1 MLSTDNTT
9 SASVN
14 EQMRQCL
21 RQCAKLRLEIEKLNK
36 INMNYE
42 FENWFKKLKLERS
55 NLQLQEKRVLNGHFG
70 KIYGMQWSN
79 QRYDI
84 VSASQDGQLIIWDAF
99 KAKKRESILLT
110 SSWVMTCSWSPTGY
124 LVASGGLDNICT
136 IHRVNCEENNSQKP
150 RSKET
155 NQERQKANQNDGDFY
170 RRGAIHNEWLGNHEK
185 CEATMDRGTFREL
198 SHHEGYISCCRFI
211 NDEEIL
217 TSSGDS
223 TCILWDVE
231 KRLPK
236 ITFSDHIGDI
246 MGISL
251 NKGRTLF
258 VSGSCDSTAKVF
270 DPRSGPSCN
279 ITFTGHMS
287 DINAVKFFP
296 NGKSFCTGS
305 DDSSCMIF
313 DLRARCQIGYFT
325 DEKNRC
331 GVTSVCF
338 SSTGKFMFSGNDS
351 NYANVWDVP
360 TNELICQL
368 FGHSD
373 RVAAVDLSAD
383 GTAVC
388 TASWDKYL
396 KIWSI

>member
-1 MLSTDNTT
+1 LTSHRGQALETIPKSTSTKMLSNNST
-9 SASVN
+9 SESVK
-14 EQMRQCL
+14 EKMRQCH

-42 FENWFKKLKLERS
+42 FENWFKKLNLERA
-55 NLQLQEKRVLNGHFG
+55 NLKLQEKRVLNGHYG
-70 KIYGMQWSN
+70 KIYGMQWSK

-110 SSWVMTCSWSPTGY
+110 SSWVMTCSWSPTGL

-136 IHRVNCEENNSQKP
+136 IHRVNCDENNSEQQKNNKNT
-150 RSKET
+150 S
-155 NQERQKANQNDGDFY
+155 
-170 RRGAIHNEWLGNHEK
+170 
-185 CEATMDRGTFREL
+185 DRGTFREL
-198 SHHEGYISCCRFI
+198 SHHEGYISCCRFL

-258 VSGSCDSTAKVF
+258 VSGSCDSTAKIF

-313 DLRARCQIGYFT
+313 DLRARCQIGYFN
-325 DEKNRC
+325 DERNRC

-351 NYANVWDVP
+351 NYANVWDVS
-360 TNELICQL
+360 TNDLICPL
-368 FGHSD
+368 FGHYD

>member
-1 MLSTDNTT
+1 MAFNMK
-9 SASVN
+9 SVSIN
-14 EQMRQCL
+14 DGIKLCI
-21 RQCAKLRLEIEKLNK
+21 RQCAKLRIEIEKLNK

-42 FENWFKKLKLERS
+42 FENWFKKLKIEKACL
-55 NLQLQEKRVLNGHFG
+55 NLRQLRVLDGHFG

-79 QRYDI
+79 SSHDI
-84 VSASQDGQLIIWDAF
+84 VSASQDGQLVIWDPI
-99 KAKKRESILLT
+99 KAKKKESILLT
-110 SSWVMTCSWSPTGY
+110 SSWVMTCTWSPSGY
-124 LVASGGLDNICT
+124 YVASGGLDNICT
-136 IHRVNCEENNSQKP
+136 IHRLTSGEYSGGSCERDTYQ
-150 RSKET
+150 
-155 NQERQKANQNDGDFY
+155 
-170 RRGAIHNEWLGNHEK
+170 
-185 CEATMDRGTFREL
+185 EL

-211 NDEEIL
+211 TDAEIL

-231 KRLPK
+231 KRMPK
-236 ITFSDHIGDI
+236 LTFSDHIGDI

-251 NKGRTLF
+251 NEGRTLF

-270 DPRSGPSCN
+270 DPRSGPCCN
-279 ITFTGHMS
+279 MTFTGHMS

-325 DEKNRC
+325 DERNRC

-338 SSTGKFMFSGNDS
+338 SRSGKFMFSGNDS
-351 NYANVWDVP
+351 NYANIWDVVSNDLIGP
-360 TNELICQL
+360 LTGHTN
-368 FGHSD
+368 
-373 RVAAVDLSAD
+373 RVAAVDLSYD

-388 TASWDKYL
+388 TASWDKFL
-396 KIWSI
+396 RIWSL